1 MNTAALTPD
10 AIQRAVAELSEIP
23 GPSGHEAAVRA
34 QVIKGWSKR
43 GLDCTTD
50 QVGNVLAHAGG
61 SGPRVL
67 LVGHMDEIG
76 YVVRSITSDGFLL
89 VTTAQ
94 GSPRSR
100 QDRRFMVSHPVS
112 VFGRAG
118 VVASGIFAAA
128 AGHALNQEQLDSIG
142 LTIDDFFVDIGADS
156 ADAAYELGIVVG
168 SPIVFDV
175 RARVLGTRIVG
186 KALDDRLM
194 LAVTNLLLDSFDRN
208 TLTTID
214 LWLAATVQE
223 ENGANGASALATQER
238 FDAVIALDIGLAGDV
253 PTLED
258 DQLSTR
264 LGSGATV
271 VHQDEH
277 IAYDRTLTWA
287 LVDAAKAADAPVQ
300 HATFGNYGSDG
311 LSFIQSGMRTALLG
325 VPVRYTHTAAE
336 MAETSDIRA
345 AVAVI
350 QSFLTAP
357 PTWST

>member
-1 MNTAALTPD
+1 
-10 AIQRAVAELSEIP
+10 
-23 GPSGHEAAVRA
+23 
-34 QVIKGWSKR
+34 
-43 GLDCTTD
+43 
-50 QVGNVLAHAGG
+50 
-61 SGPRVL
+61 
-67 LVGHMDEIG
+67 
-76 YVVRSITSDGFLL
+76 
-89 VTTAQ
+89 
-94 GSPRSR
+94 
-100 QDRRFMVSHPVS
+100 MVSHPVS

-118 VVASGIFAAA
+118 VVTKGIFAAA
-128 AGHALNQEQLDSIG
+128 AGHVLNQEQLDSVG

-156 ADAAYELGIVVG
+156 ENIAYDLGIVVG

-194 LAVTNLLLDSFDRN
+194 LAVTDLLLDSLDRN
-208 TLTTID
+208 SLTVD

-223 ENGANGASALATQER
+223 ENGANGASALASQER

-264 LGSGATV
+264 LGCGATI

-277 IAYDRTLTWA
+277 IAYDQSLTWA
-287 LVDAAKAADAPVQ
+287 LVDAAKAAEVRVQ

-345 AVAVI
+345 AVAALH
-350 QSFLTAP
+350 SFVTAP
-357 PTWST
+357 PAWST